1 MGYGCYLKY
10 WFWITY
16 IILDMYAHI
25 WMFIFDCY
33 LNRFETGLSFVFSRC
48 VDVVSSTLTWSLLR
62 SGLGQNVRDLLGPG
76 LGLTSETYV
85 GPGFDLTSKAYY
97 GLGLTLMNWGSN
109 GLGLLGLN
117 RQIYDPTNFWR
128 TWVGLPPRPKLG
140 KEIIWVFTKILL
152 FLKGETSLTPL
163 KFHSFCRYPPNVQKL
178 SLRCIKLCFSLTLP
192 IPYKFFFTIPI
203 LPPTPTLHRS

>member
-1 MGYGCYLKY
+1 
-10 WFWITY
+10 
-16 IILDMYAHI
+16 
-25 WMFIFDCY
+25 MFIFDCY

-117 RQIYDPTNFWR
+117 RQIYDPTNF
-128 TWVGLPPRPKLG
+128 
-140 KEIIWVFTKILL
+140 
-152 FLKGETSLTPL
+152 
-163 KFHSFCRYPPNVQKL
+163 
-178 SLRCIKLCFSLTLP
+178 
-192 IPYKFFFTIPI
+192 
-203 LPPTPTLHRS
+203 